1 MPTLDYIEA
10 TTATKKRLKIIMM
23 KNENQIVKIAE
34 ELETRIEANEA
45 QIKHLKKNG
54 FLGST
59 IKATE
64 LHLVKLQSQ
73 LEGIK
78 LCF

>member
-1 MPTLDYIEA
+1 VVHIEA
-10 TTATKKRLKIIMM
+10 TTATKKRLKIIIM
-23 KNENQIVKIAE
+23 KSEKQIIKIAE
-34 ELETRIEANEA
+34 TLEGRIEAIEG
-45 QIKHLKKNG
+45 QIEVLKKEG
-54 FLGST
+54 FKKST
-59 IKATE
+59 ILCNE

>member
-1 MPTLDYIEA
+1 MKSEKQIIE
-10 TTATKKRLKIIMM
+10 
-23 KNENQIVKIAE
+23 IAE
-34 ELETRIEANEA
+34 ALETRIEANEA

-59 IKATE
+59 VKATE
-64 LHLVKLQSQ
+64 LHLIKLQSQ

-78 LCF
+78 RCF